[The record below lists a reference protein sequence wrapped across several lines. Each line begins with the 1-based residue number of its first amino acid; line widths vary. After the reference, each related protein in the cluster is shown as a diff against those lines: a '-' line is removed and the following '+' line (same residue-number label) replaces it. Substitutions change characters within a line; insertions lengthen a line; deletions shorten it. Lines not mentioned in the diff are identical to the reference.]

1 LLNRLREKIN
11 PLTARLG
18 TKLGTLGLSP
28 TFWSTVG
35 LVMAIASALSFGLSY
50 RLAGLVSLSPV
61 VIGSIFL
68 LISGFFDL
76 IDGSVA
82 RATNKTTTKGSFIDS
97 TYDKLAEIIVFI
109 GISVGGLANPVICL
123 IAISMSMMVSY
134 SRAKAESLGIDL
146 KGIGL
151 GERAER
157 LLVIAVMG
165 LIPIPNSI
173 EIGTII
179 VAILSSFTFIQ
190 RLHHTLKKL
199 KN

>member
-1 LLNRLREKIN
+1 MLNRLREKIN

-50 RLAGLVSLSPV
+50 QLAGIVSFSPV

-82 RATNKTTTKGSFIDS
+82 RATNKSTAKGSFIDS

-173 EIGTII
+173 E
-179 VAILSSFTFIQ
+179 
-190 RLHHTLKKL
+190 
-199 KN
+199 

>member
-1 LLNRLREKIN
+1 MLNRLREKIN
-11 PLTARLG
+11 PLTVRLG
-18 TKLGTLGLSP
+18 TKLGTLGFSP

-35 LVMAIASALSFGLSY
+35 FVMAIASALSFGSSY
-50 RLAGLVSLSPV
+50 QLAGIVLLSPV
-61 VIGSIFL
+61 VVGSIFL

-82 RATNKTTTKGSFIDS
+82 RSTNKSTAKGSFIDS

-157 LLVIAVMG
+157 ILVIAVMG

-179 VAILSSFTFIQ
+179 VSILSSFTFLQ
-190 RLHHTLKKL
+190 RLHYTLKKL

>member
-11 PLTARLG
+11 PLTVRLG
-18 TKLGTLGLSP
+18 TKLGTLGFSP

-35 LVMAIASALSFGLSY
+35 FVMAIASALSFGSSY
-50 RLAGLVSLSPV
+50 QLAGIVLLSPV
-61 VIGSIFL
+61 AVGSIFL

-82 RATNKTTTKGSFIDS
+82 RSTNKSTAKGSFIDS

-157 LLVIAVMG
+157 ILVIAVMG

-179 VAILSSFTFIQ
+179 VSILSSFTFLQ
-190 RLHHTLKKL
+190 RLHYTLKKL

>member
-50 RLAGLVSLSPV
+50 QLVGIVSLSPV
-61 VIGSIFL
+61 LIGSIFL

-82 RATNKTTTKGSFIDS
+82 RATNQSTAKGSFIDS

-179 VAILSSFTFIQ
+179 VAILSSFTFLQ
-190 RLHHTLKKL
+190 RLHYTLKKL

>member
-1 LLNRLREKIN
+1 
-11 PLTARLG
+11 
-18 TKLGTLGLSP
+18 
-28 TFWSTVG
+28 
-35 LVMAIASALSFGLSY
+35 MAIASALSFGLSY
-50 RLAGLVSLSPV
+50 QLAGIVSLSLV

-82 RATNKTTTKGSFIDS
+82 RATNKSTAKGSFIDS

-190 RLHHTLKKL
+190 RLHYTLKKL

>member
-1 LLNRLREKIN
+1 
-11 PLTARLG
+11 
-18 TKLGTLGLSP
+18 
-28 TFWSTVG
+28 
-35 LVMAIASALSFGLSY
+35 
-50 RLAGLVSLSPV
+50 
-61 VIGSIFL
+61 
-68 LISGFFDL
+68 
-76 IDGSVA
+76 
-82 RATNKTTTKGSFIDS
+82 
-97 TYDKLAEIIVFI
+97 
-109 GISVGGLANPVICL
+109 
-123 IAISMSMMVSY
+123 MSMMVSY

-190 RLHHTLKKL
+190 RLHYTLKKL

>member
-50 RLAGLVSLSPV
+50 QLAGTMSLSPV

-82 RATNKTTTKGSFIDS
+82 RATNKSTAKGSFIDS

-179 VAILSSFTFIQ
+179 VSILSSFTFLQ
-190 RLHHTLKKL
+190 RLHYTLKKL

>member
-1 LLNRLREKIN
+1 MLNKLREKIN
-11 PLTARLG
+11 PLSARMG
-18 TKLGTLGLSP
+18 TKLGSLGFSP

-35 LVMAIASALSFGLSY
+35 FVMAIASALSFGLSDHFA
-50 RLAGLVSLSPV
+50 RAMLLSPV

-68 LISGFFDL
+68 LISGFFDI

-82 RATNKTTTKGSFIDS
+82 RSTNKSTAKGSFIDS

-109 GISVGGLANPVICL
+109 GISVGGLSNPVICL

-146 KGIGL
+146 RGIGL

-157 LLVIAVMG
+157 LLVISLMG
-165 LIPIPNSI
+165 LIPISNSV

-179 VAILSSFTFIQ
+179 VSLLSSFTFLQ
-190 RLHHTLKKL
+190 RLHYTLKKL

>member
-1 LLNRLREKIN
+1 LLNRLRERIN

-35 LVMAIASALSFGLSY
+35 LVMAIASALSFGLY
-50 RLAGLVSLSPV
+50 YQLAGIVSPV

-68 LISGFFDL
+68 LISGFFDI

-82 RATNKTTTKGSFIDS
+82 RATNKSTAKGSFIDS

-151 GERAER
+151 AERAER

-179 VAILSSFTFIQ
+179 VSILSSFTFIQ
-190 RLHHTLKKL
+190 RLHYTLKKL
-199 KN
+199 A

>member
-1 LLNRLREKIN
+1 LLNRLREKID

-28 TFWSTVG
+28 TFWSNVG

-50 RLAGLVSLSPV
+50 QLAGLVLLSPV
-61 VIGSIFL
+61 VIGCIFL

-82 RATNKTTTKGSFIDS
+82 RATNKSTAKGSFIDS

-179 VAILSSFTFIQ
+179 VSILSSFTFLQ
-190 RLHHTLKKL
+190 RLHYTLKKL
-199 KN
+199 RN

>member
-1 LLNRLREKIN
+1 MLNKLREKIN
-11 PLTARLG
+11 PLTSRLG
-18 TKLGTLGLSP
+18 TKLGKLGLSP
-28 TFWSTVG
+28 TFCSNVG
-35 LVMAIASALSFGLSY
+35 LVMAIASGLSFGLSY
-50 RLAGLVSLSPV
+50 QLTGIVLLSPV

-82 RATNKTTTKGSFIDS
+82 RATNKSTAKGSFIDS

-190 RLHHTLKKL
+190 RLHYTLKKL

>member
-50 RLAGLVSLSPV
+50 RLAGIVLISPV

-82 RATNKTTTKGSFIDS
+82 RATNKSTAKGSFIDS

-109 GISVGGLANPVICL
+109 GISVGGLANPIICL

-190 RLHHTLKKL
+190 RLHYTLKKL

>member
-1 LLNRLREKIN
+1 
-11 PLTARLG
+11 
-18 TKLGTLGLSP
+18 
-28 TFWSTVG
+28 
-35 LVMAIASALSFGLSY
+35 MAIASALSFGLSY
-50 RLAGLVSLSPV
+50 QLAGKVLLSPV
-61 VIGSIFL
+61 VIGSILL

-82 RATNKTTTKGSFIDS
+82 RATNKSTARGSYIDS

-109 GISVGGLANPVICL
+109 GIAVGGLANPVICL

-179 VAILSSFTFIQ
+179 VSILSSFTFLQ
-190 RLHHTLKKL
+190 RLHYTLKKL

>member
-1 LLNRLREKIN
+1 MLNRLREKIN

-18 TKLGTLGLSP
+18 IKLGSLGLSP
-28 TFWSTVG
+28 TFWSNVG

-50 RLAGLVSLSPV
+50 QLAGTVSLSPV

-82 RATNKTTTKGSFIDS
+82 RATNKSTAKGSFIDS

-165 LIPIPNSI
+165 LIPIPISI

-179 VAILSSFTFIQ
+179 VSILSSFTFLQ
-190 RLHHTLKKL
+190 RLHYTLKKL

>member
-1 LLNRLREKIN
+1 MLNRLREKIN
-11 PLTARLG
+11 PLTVRLG
-18 TKLGTLGLSP
+18 TKLGTLGFSP

-35 LVMAIASALSFGLSY
+35 FVMAIASALSFGLSY
-50 RLAGLVSLSPV
+50 QLAGTVLLSPV

-82 RATNKTTTKGSFIDS
+82 RATNKSTAKGSFIDS

-109 GISVGGLANPVICL
+109 GISIGGLANPVICL

-134 SRAKAESLGIDL
+134 SRAKADSLGIDF

-179 VAILSSFTFIQ
+179 VSILSSFTFLQ
-190 RLHHTLKKL
+190 RLHYTLKKL
-199 KN
+199 KS

>member
-1 LLNRLREKIN
+1 MLNRLREKIN

-50 RLAGLVSLSPV
+50 QLAGTVSLSPV

-82 RATNKTTTKGSFIDS
+82 RATNKSTAKGSFIDS

-165 LIPIPNSI
+165 LIPILNSI

-190 RLHHTLKKL
+190 RLHYTLKKL

>member
-18 TKLGTLGLSP
+18 TKLGTLGPSP

-35 LVMAIASALSFGLSY
+35 LVMAISSALSFGLY
-50 RLAGLVSLSPV
+50 YQLAGIVSFSPV

-76 IDGSVA
+76 IDGSIA
-82 RATNKTTTKGSFIDS
+82 RATNKSTAKGSFIDS

-179 VAILSSFTFIQ
+179 VSILSSFTFIQ
-190 RLHHTLKKL
+190 RLHYTLKKL

>member
-1 LLNRLREKIN
+1 MLNRLREKIN
-11 PLTARLG
+11 PLTVRLG
-18 TKLGTLGLSP
+18 TKLGTLGFSP

-35 LVMAIASALSFGLSY
+35 FVMAIASALSFGSSY
-50 RLAGLVSLSPV
+50 QLAGIVLLSPV
-61 VIGSIFL
+61 AVGSIFL

-82 RATNKTTTKGSFIDS
+82 RSTNKSTAKGSFIDS

-157 LLVIAVMG
+157 ILVIAVMG

-179 VAILSSFTFIQ
+179 VSILSSFTFLQ
-190 RLHHTLKKL
+190 RLHYTLKKL

>member
-18 TKLGTLGLSP
+18 ITLGSLGLSP
-28 TFWSTVG
+28 TFWSNVG

-50 RLAGLVSLSPV
+50 QLAGTVSLSPV

-82 RATNKTTTKGSFIDS
+82 RATNKSTAKGSFIDS

-123 IAISMSMMVSY
+123 IAVSMSMMVSY

-179 VAILSSFTFIQ
+179 VSILSSFTFLQ
-190 RLHHTLKKL
+190 RLHYTLKKL